1 MNVTDAALYLAETLA
16 PLVVLRSDLEHVGWL
31 ANETAERA
39 HDVDFLSVGGGSV
52 FPNLTEGMRA
62 VFCVPPRVVSGTATL
77 VIEMSGAAD

>member
-1 MNVTDAALYLAETLA
+1 MNVADAALYLAEMLA

-31 ANETAERA
+31 EPQLNEITTHLA
-39 HDVDFLSVGGGSV
+39 
-52 FPNLTEGMRA
+52 LTGEGLRA